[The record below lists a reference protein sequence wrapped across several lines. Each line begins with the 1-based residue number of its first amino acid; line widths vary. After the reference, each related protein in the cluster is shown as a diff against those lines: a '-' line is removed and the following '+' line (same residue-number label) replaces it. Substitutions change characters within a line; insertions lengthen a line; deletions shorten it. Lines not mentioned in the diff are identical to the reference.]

1 MNFKQTALRTALAAS
16 LAIGVCSQANA
27 FVYAGSGISVDGLTI
42 TSAGTGV
49 TVTVSR
55 FDFNLTNTATLN
67 GVSSIQTAT
76 CGGTPGSNNCSPG
89 SPVLDAQPAVAP
101 GSTLGR
107 ANNAS
112 TGGEFTFFG
121 PLTAFAGNYSTS
133 DSVINTA
140 ELVNLG
146 QPTSTRN
153 IAEANIS
160 TATSAASSSQ
170 IQSITGLTFTFTI
183 GGGPA
188 SLSLAF
194 NADPDLQ
201 AFINNELGGTFS
213 AQANLNASFTLNQ
226 NTGGSI
232 FVNWN
237 PQGTAAND
245 CIAIGAVCTETADS
259 QDLNIN
265 VGTTVNGVFA
275 RSSWD
280 PNVLTETPFGINITG
295 LTAGTY
301 TLTLNEVKSVQLART
316 PLPEPGT
323 LALMGIG
330 LMGLF
335 ASTRRKKLG

>member
-1 MNFKQTALRTALAAS
+1 MNFKKTALRTTFAAM

-27 FVYAGSGISVDGLTI
+27 FVYAGSGLAVDALLIGI
-42 TSAGTGV
+42 TGPGV
-49 TVTVSR
+49 TTSVSR

-67 GVSSIQTAT
+67 GVSAIQTAT

-121 PLTAFAGNYSTS
+121 PLTGFAGNYSTS
-133 DSVINTA
+133 DSVINNA
-140 ELVNLG
+140 ELVTA

-280 PNVLTETPFGINITG
+280 PNALNETAFWINITG
-295 LTAGTY
+295 HTAGTY
-301 TLTLNEVKSVQLART
+301 TLTLNDVISVQLART

>member
-1 MNFKQTALRTALAAS
+1 M
-16 LAIGVCSQANA
+16 
-27 FVYAGSGISVDGLTI
+27 
-42 TSAGTGV
+42 
-49 TVTVSR
+49 
-55 FDFNLTNTATLN
+55 
-67 GVSSIQTAT
+67 
-76 CGGTPGSNNCSPG
+76 
-89 SPVLDAQPAVAP
+89 
-101 GSTLGR
+101 
-107 ANNAS
+107 
-112 TGGEFTFFG
+112 
-121 PLTAFAGNYSTS
+121 
-133 DSVINTA
+133 
-140 ELVNLG
+140 
-146 QPTSTRN
+146 
-153 IAEANIS
+153 
-160 TATSAASSSQ
+160 
-170 IQSITGLTFTFTI
+170 
-183 GGGPA
+183 
-188 SLSLAF
+188 
-194 NADPDLQ
+194 
-201 AFINNELGGTFS
+201 
-213 AQANLNASFTLNQ
+213 NASFTLNQ

-245 CIAIGAVCTETADS
+245 CIAIGAACVETADT

-280 PNVLTETPFGINITG
+280 PNVLTQTPFGISVTG

>member
-1 MNFKQTALRTALAAS
+1 MNFKQTALKAALAAT
-16 LAIGVCSQANA
+16 LAMGVCSQANA
-27 FVYAGSGISVDGLTI
+27 FVYAGSGISVEGLSLSI
-42 TSAGTGV
+42 TGPGV
-49 TVTVSR
+49 TPSISR

-67 GVSSIQTAT
+67 GVSAIQTAT
-76 CGGTPGSNNCSPG
+76 CGGIIGSNTCGAG
-89 SPVLDAQPAVAP
+89 SPTLDAQPAVAP

-121 PLTAFAGNYSTS
+121 PLTGFAGNYSTS

-140 ELVNLG
+140 ELVQLG

-153 IAEANIS
+153 VAEANLTS
-160 TATSAASSSQ
+160 GTSASSSSQ
-170 IQSITGLTFTFTI
+170 IQSITGLSITFTV
-183 GGGPA
+183 GGPA
-188 SLSLAF
+188 TLSLSF
-194 NADPDLQ
+194 MADPDLQ
-201 AFINNELGGTFS
+201 AFINNESGGTFS

-226 NTGGSI
+226 NSGGGI

-245 CIAIGAVCTETADS
+245 CIAIGAACAETADS

-280 PNVLTETPFGINITG
+280 PNLLTLTPFGISVTG
-295 LTAGTY
+295 LTAGSY

-316 PLPEPGT
+316 VPEPGS
-323 LALMGIG
+323 LALMGLG

-335 ASTRRKKLG
+335 ASTRRRKLG